1 MTDASKPLSKGPP
14 RTNPLS
20 KPQTTLPQAQAL
32 PLEKR
37 LYRAGQHVVRA
48 GLFLDLWFYFE
59 EKTTR
64 AKIIDTMREYNE
76 FFRFTPHAYLA
87 AYVIHIAAMF
97 DKTRGTISLTR
108 LANEMKAARLI
119 QGEQA
124 KEVDALFVEA
134 APVVE
139 KVNILRHNAFAHLA
153 SISYNDV
160 FKLAKV
166 RPDQLRDLTKLA
178 LKIANRLL
186 LARGLKD
193 ECFTTLPR
201 EDAEKMMKALAAT

>member
-1 MTDASKPLSKGPP
+1 MTNASKPLSKGPP

-124 KEVDALFVEA
+124 KEVDALFVDWPQGRVLHD
-134 APVVE
+134 APARRCGE
-139 KVNILRHNAFAHLA
+139 NGEGARRDLA
-153 SISYNDV
+153 SPAM
-160 FKLAKV
+160 K
-166 RPDQLRDLTKLA
+166 QLFGPEKR
-178 LKIANRLL
+178 
-186 LARGLKD
+186 ARRCRQS
-193 ECFTTLPR
+193 ER
-201 EDAEKMMKALAAT
+201 W